1 MKWTKWELSLAVGL
15 AVMLFYC
22 AARGQTML
30 QWWSAAFSPLCDG
43 ILTQSA
49 ATGGIVQGMSGS
61 PILQNGKL
69 VGAVTHVLLSDATK
83 GYGISM
89 ETMLNAGKNV

>member
-1 MKWTKWELSLAVGL
+1 MGGFSMKWTKWELSLAVSL

-49 ATGGIVQGMSGS
+49 ATGGIVVKSKLAELLALLMG
-61 PILQNGKL
+61 GK
-69 VGAVTHVLLSDATK
+69 
-83 GYGISM
+83 
-89 ETMLNAGKNV
+89 